1 MDEVKNDRL
10 ILITRYAVM
19 LAITVVMT
27 MIIHIPILGTKGY
40 LNLGDM
46 VVFLA
51 AVMFGKKGGF
61 VVGGLG
67 SALADILLG
76 YSYYAPITFVV
87 KGLEGFFCAALL
99 ETKTGKKL
107 PFLPMIIGGVWM
119 ALGYYIAEIFMYGAK
134 AALISMP
141 ANLIQGVVGA
151 VLAIALKTALK
162 KTRIFNL

>member
-1 MDEVKNDRL
+1 MKNDRL

-107 PFLPMIIGGVWM
+107 PFLPMIIGGIWM
-119 ALGYYIAEIFMYGAK
+119 ALGYYIAEIFMYGAT
-134 AALISMP
+134 AALASIP
-141 ANLIQGVVGA
+141 GNLMQGMLGA
-151 VLAIALKTALK
+151 VVSVLVYGALK
-162 KTRIFNL
+162 KVKIA